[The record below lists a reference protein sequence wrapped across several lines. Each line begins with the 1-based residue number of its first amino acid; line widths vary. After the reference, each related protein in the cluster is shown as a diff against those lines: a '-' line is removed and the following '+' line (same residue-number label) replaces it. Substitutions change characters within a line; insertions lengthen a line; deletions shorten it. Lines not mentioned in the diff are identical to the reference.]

1 MKIKLKH
8 ILFLAVLLSLLFAQK
23 TFSTFSDYIEEI
35 TGITQFTQYF
45 LGNWQLVALLL
56 LLISAIISSLAI
68 SAGKGFGLSSLEA
81 WGKMELE
88 QVFVNVIIILFILS
102 FISLIDTLSADILQ
116 CNQFNC
122 IAYYATTYLDD
133 YIAQVKTFMEGVFE
147 DGVEMGKISSLTTTF
162 SGGFFVNAIVNK
174 LMELGG
180 WFAGFM
186 GKLLYFSTISFHPA
200 GHFNLY
206 LMRDQIVF
214 NNLATAYVSLLAQ
227 RFFLSSLAFTLGPF
241 FILAGIIL
249 RSFFLTRRW
258 GATLI
263 AVGFGAMVVFPAMFI
278 LTYATTEN
286 KFSTDIIPS
295 VSTCPLECQ
304 TIPPVAFNQTNPS
317 QTFSYVE
324 LFDYAAEMEW
334 PEERFE
340 GIVNGSV
347 SVYDG
352 IATCSDFDCPSE
364 CRVLPYLY
372 ESAACG
378 NSTTT
383 KECRLLYKNK
393 PQCFVNRVAVNVD
406 FEDIK
411 DIPSE
416 CRAVVPLTIDEN
428 IAGCPSKCRVVYR
441 DGTNYCGAPPPG
453 CTIPAADFSGIW
465 DKANSSFYLN
475 DLDGMKNAANQT
487 AVYILHENSR
497 DAECSVLLNLDDP
510 GFGYLPP
517 IYASCHVHCIDKIP
531 SQTHSSA
538 GVLSKIAFV
547 DLAGKIMINAYL
559 LPVFNIAA
567 TIVFISG
574 LASWLGG
581 ELFVPALGDLI

>member
-8 ILFLAVLLSLLFAQK
+8 VLFFVILLSLLFAQK
-23 TFSTFSDYIEEI
+23 TFSDYIEEI
-35 TGITQFTQYF
+35 AGITQFTQYF

-56 LLISAIISSLAI
+56 LIISVIITSLAI
-68 SAGKGFGLSSLEA
+68 MAGKGFGISSLEA

-116 CNQFNC
+116 CGQFNC

-133 YIAQVKTFMEGVFE
+133 YTAQVKTFMEAVFE
-147 DGVEMGKISSLTTTF
+147 DGIAMGKISSLTTTF
-162 SGGFFVNAIVNK
+162 SGGFFMNK
-174 LMELGG
+174 LVNRLMGVGG
-180 WFAGFM
+180 FFPSFL
-186 GKLLYFSTISFHPA
+186 GKLLYFSTVSFQPA

-227 RFFLSSLAFTLGPF
+227 KFFLSSLAFTLGPF
-241 FILAGIIL
+241 FILVGVIL

-286 KFSTDIIPS
+286 KFSTDIPPA

-304 TIPPVAFNQTNPS
+304 TVPPVAFNQTNPS

-324 LFDYAAEMEW
+324 LFDYATEMGW
-334 PEERFE
+334 PEEKFE
-340 GIVNGSV
+340 GITNGSI
-347 SVYDG
+347 SEYNG
-352 IATCSDFDCPSE
+352 TETCSNFDCPSE
-364 CRVLPYLY
+364 CRVLPYMY
-372 ESAACG
+372 ESTACG
-378 NSTTT
+378 NSTIARQ
-383 KECRLLYKNK
+383 CRLLYTNK

-406 FEDIK
+406 FEKIK
-411 DIPSE
+411 YVPSE
-416 CRAVVPLTIDEN
+416 CRAVVPLTINEN
-428 IAGCPSKCRVVYR
+428 IADCPSKCRVVYR
-441 DGTNYCGAPPPG
+441 NGTNYCGDLPPG
-453 CTIPAADFSGIW
+453 CTIPAANFAAIW
-465 DKANSSFYLN
+465 DNANSSFN
-475 DLDGMKNAANQT
+475 RGDLDGMKDAANQT
-487 AVYILHENSR
+487 FVYILHENSANA
-497 DAECSVLLNLDDP
+497 DCSVLLNLDDP

-517 IYASCHVHCIDKIP
+517 VYASCNTHCIDKIP

-538 GVLSKIAFV
+538 GVLSKIVFV
-547 DLAGKIMINAYL
+547 DLAGTIMINAYL
-559 LPVFNIAA
+559 FPVFNIAA
-567 TIVFISG
+567 TIIFISG